1 MALKQ
6 ILEADLITHLLFLA
20 GLITLACMVLLEAK
34 NQTKQLT
41 SCTLND
47 EVIGLYYQLESGV
60 DLFICKA
67 SRGNARLIASLIR
80 ALEKRSADVRVRDV
94 VDINAFQK
102 ACGEAFNPV
111 RLHTKLISSTT
122 SFYPIYHNTGIIVS
136 SSGTKN

>member
-1 MALKQ
+1 MLLKQ

-67 SRGNARLIASLIR
+67 SRDNARLIVSLIR
-80 ALEKRSADVRVRDV
+80 ALEKRSADVRIRDI

-102 ACGEAFNPV
+102 ACGEVFNPV

-122 SFYPIYHNTGIIVS
+122 NIYPIWNCNSSLEVFS
-136 SSGTKN
+136 SSH